1 MLKKLSRKSKGEIVF
16 EAVVYLILAIV
27 FLIVLL
33 PLLYVVATSFASA
46 QELAENHFLLIP
58 KHPTLEVYQY
68 IFSTGTFARSLLV
81 TVGIT
86 FAGTA
91 FNLLMTCLMAYPL
104 SRRAL
109 PGRRVLM
116 TAVTITLVFS
126 GGTIPMYLV
135 VSGCGLID
143 SYFSLIIPGAIS
155 SFNLILVKNFFQEIP
170 ESLIE
175 SAQID
180 GSSEINT
187 LIKIVLPLS
196 KPALA
201 TLMDF
206 GLNHKV
212 ESFEALEQCLR
223 EDLMEPLL
231 AAADSQMKQQNI
243 IYKIVEY
250 LNENIDKDVSLE
262 QCAREFNYNANYLSC
277 LFKQKFGKT
286 YTEYV
291 VELKVEKCKE
301 LLVRTDISVNDLAS
315 RFGYS
320 SSQNFIRVFK
330 KYTLMTP
337 GQYRKQHADEK

>member
-201 TLMDF
+201 TFTMFYAVDHWNQFL
-206 GLNHKV
+206 
-212 ESFEALEQCLR
+212 
-223 EDLMEPLL
+223 EPLL
-231 AAADSQMKQQNI
+231 
-243 IYKIVEY
+243 Y
-250 LNENIDKDVSLE
+250 LNDSKKWPIQILLRQIVLMSQSGVGDEDAMPPGFVLPVDSLKMA
-262 QCAREFNYNANYLSC
+262 CIVIATVPIILAYPFM
-277 LFKQKFGKT
+277 QKYFISGMMLGS
-286 YTEYV
+286 V
-291 VELKVEKCKE
+291 KE
-301 LLVRTDISVNDLAS
+301 
-315 RFGYS
+315 
-320 SSQNFIRVFK
+320 
-330 KYTLMTP
+330 
-337 GQYRKQHADEK
+337 

>member
-1 MLKKLSRKSKGEIVF
+1 MLQKLSRKSKGEIVF

-201 TLMDF
+201 TFTMFYAVDHWNQFL
-206 GLNHKV
+206 
-212 ESFEALEQCLR
+212 
-223 EDLMEPLL
+223 EPLL
-231 AAADSQMKQQNI
+231 
-243 IYKIVEY
+243 Y
-250 LNENIDKDVSLE
+250 LNDSKKWPIQILLRQIVLMSQSGVGDEDAMPPGFVLPVDSLKMACIVIATVPIILAYPFMQKYFDKGVMV
-262 QCAREFNYNANYLSC
+262 
-277 LFKQKFGKT
+277 G
-286 YTEYV
+286 
-291 VELKVEKCKE
+291 
-301 LLVRTDISVNDLAS
+301 SVK
-315 RFGYS
+315 G
-320 SSQNFIRVFK
+320 
-330 KYTLMTP
+330 
-337 GQYRKQHADEK
+337 

>member
-104 SRRAL
+104 SRRTL

-201 TLMDF
+201 TFTMFYAVDHWNQFL
-206 GLNHKV
+206 
-212 ESFEALEQCLR
+212 
-223 EDLMEPLL
+223 EPLL
-231 AAADSQMKQQNI
+231 
-243 IYKIVEY
+243 Y
-250 LNENIDKDVSLE
+250 LNDSKKWPIQILLRQIVLMSQSGVGDEDAMPPGFVLPVDSLKMACIVIATVPIILAYPFMQKYFDKGVMV
-262 QCAREFNYNANYLSC
+262 
-277 LFKQKFGKT
+277 G
-286 YTEYV
+286 
-291 VELKVEKCKE
+291 
-301 LLVRTDISVNDLAS
+301 SVK
-315 RFGYS
+315 G
-320 SSQNFIRVFK
+320 
-330 KYTLMTP
+330 
-337 GQYRKQHADEK
+337 